1 MHVNK
6 KTEWI
11 KCPAKIPEYS
21 EKLEKKRVFMTRK
34 IKEGSTEVV
43 MFRMNETSP
52 SRKELKDFPDMAN
65 IEHKDAHVQ
74 LRLAFNNNETGEL
87 SWWFSG

>member
-1 MHVNK
+1 MN
-6 KTEWI
+6 TEVWKSRI
-11 KCPAKIPEYS
+11 
-21 EKLEKKRVFMTRK
+21 